1 MLQFLFTVLPRIIFH
16 PKTHST
22 FEQSNVTFSC
32 IVAAK
37 PPTIIQ
43 WIKDGI
49 VLHNTSVHQIITNTH
64 FGDCAVFD
72 TPGGCL
78 SHGKLSIINSKPT
91 DSGEYICNTSN
102 KVGITT
108 TNATLHIQGKW
119 VTIYY
124 IHLYMKSFLSNEE
137 GIWPTFESN
146 LWTKLWSSLLHSMS
160 TSVFAIS

>member
-119 VTIYY
+119 ITIYY
-124 IHLYMKSFLSNEE
+124 IHLRKVSLVMRRAFDQLLSLTCGQNC
-137 GIWPTFESN
+137 GPLFFIQCLN
-146 LWTKLWSSLLHSMS
+146 LF
-160 TSVFAIS
+160 FAIL